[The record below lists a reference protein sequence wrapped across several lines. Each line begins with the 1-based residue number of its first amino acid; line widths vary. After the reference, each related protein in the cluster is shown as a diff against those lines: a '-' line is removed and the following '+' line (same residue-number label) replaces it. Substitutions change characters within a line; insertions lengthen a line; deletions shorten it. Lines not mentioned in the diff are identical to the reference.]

1 MVSAEEAVAIY
12 QQLTASG
19 FQVWVTG
26 GWGIDAL
33 LGEQTRTHKD
43 LDLIV
48 LLDDLLRLRQLLEGE
63 GYGLKMLWEENLRAV
78 DAHGVEMDTAF
89 VLRDGQGRELDLHA
103 LRLDAQRNGIP
114 AWQADEGFSFT
125 VQDLAGMGVIGGAP
139 VRCLTPEMQVTC
151 HTGYALPEY
160 QRADLERLRAKF
172 GTGAAPGI

>member
-12 QQLTASG
+12 QQLTANG

-48 LLDDLLRLRQLLEGE
+48 RLDELLRLRQFLEAG
-63 GYGLKMLWEENLRAV
+63 GYSLKMLWEENLRAV

-89 VLRDGQGRELDLHA
+89 VLRDDLGRELDLHA
-103 LRLDAQRNGIP
+103 VRLDGDGNGIP
-114 AWQADEGFSFT
+114 AYQREEGFIFRGH
-125 VQDLAGMGVIGGAP
+125 DLAGMGVIAGEP
-139 VRCLTPEMQVTC
+139 VRCLSAVMQVVC
-151 HTGYALPEY
+151 HTGYELPEY

-172 GTGAAPGI
+172 GKGLLGI